1 MRRASA
7 VTYNASHIRVLEGLQ
22 AVRKRPAM
30 YIGNTDLEGLHHLV
44 EELVDNSIDEAQ
56 AGFCDRVEAI
66 LHMDNSV
73 TVKDNGRGIPVDV
86 HPQEG
91 RPALEVVLTRL
102 HAGGKFDTKS
112 YKISGGLH
120 GVGLSVVNALSEY
133 LEVEVRRDGKV
144 YFQRYER
151 GRPVTALRVKGSSD
165 KTGTSIRFKPDSKIF
180 GELEFNYDLLSHR
193 LRELAFLNKGVELSI
208 LDEGRGKQ
216 ERFLY
221 EGGIVEMVRFLNKNR
236 NCVHPDPIYI
246 AGLRD
251 GCYVEVALQ
260 YNDGFNENILTFANC
275 IKTVEGGSHLVG
287 FKSSLTRTI
296 NSYASQQGFLKDLKE
311 GLSGED
317 VREGLVAVGSVRLP
331 QPQFEGQTKT
341 KLGNSEV
348 KGHVESLVNEG
359 LGSFLEENPSV
370 AKKIVAKVVEAAR
383 ARIAARRARELA
395 RKKGSLEGAFLPG
408 KLADCQERDPS
419 KSELYI
425 VEGDSAGGSAKQA
438 RDRRYQ
444 AILPIKGKILNVEK
458 ARMDKVLSNEER
470 RTIFAALGV
479 GVLKGEIGADKLR
492 YHKVIIMTDADVDGS
507 HIRTLLLTFFFRQMV
522 QVVEKGHLYIAQP
535 PLYRVKKGQETVY
548 LKTDEDLDQFLLRRA
563 SQRVKVET
571 ARGEILQGARL
582 LGVLR
587 KLALFE
593 GFLEAFDKHGLP
605 RALLL
610 GLLRRRVRAKGS
622 FRERML
628 LEELVEEL
636 AGEVEV
642 HGLEKED
649 GLYYLVVSGTNGRG
663 LTRKV
668 SWELV
673 VSNEYRKLL
682 ETYGELE
689 AFVEAFPLLLTVGR
703 ERRKVQTPGEFLQVV
718 RDLGREGLYI
728 QRYKGL
734 GEMNPEQLWET
745 TMSPESRSLLQVRI
759 DDAVAANEVF
769 SVLMGEQVEER
780 RRFIEENALEV
791 ENLDI

>member
-151 GRPVTALRVKGSSD
+151 GRPVTPLRVKGSSD

-296 NSYASQQGFLKDLKE
+296 NSYASQQGLLKDLKE

-317 VREGLVAVGSVRLP
+317 VREGLVAVVSVRLP

-444 AILPIKGKILNVEK
+444 AILPIKGKVLNVEK
-458 ARMDKVLSNEER
+458 ARIDKVLSNEEI

-479 GVLKGEIGADKLR
+479 GVLKGEIGVDKLR

-522 QVVEKGHLYIAQP
+522 QLVEKGHLYIAQP
-535 PLYRVKKGQETVY
+535 PLYRVKKGQQTVY

-622 FRERML
+622 FRDRML

-689 AFVEAFPLLLTVGR
+689 AFVEAFPLLLTVGS

>member
-1 MRRASA
+1 

-56 AGFCDRVEAI
+56 AGFCDRVQAI

-133 LEVEVRRDGKV
+133 LEVEVTRDGKV

-208 LDEGRGKQ
+208 VDEGRGKQ

-296 NSYASQQGFLKDLKE
+296 NSYASQQGLLKDLKE

-317 VREGLVAVGSVRLP
+317 VREGLVAVVSVRLP

-444 AILPIKGKILNVEK
+444 AILPIKGKVLNVEK
-458 ARMDKVLSNEER
+458 ARIDKVLSNEEI

-479 GVLKGEIGADKLR
+479 GVLKGEIGVDKLR

-522 QVVEKGHLYIAQP
+522 QLVEKGHLYIAQP
-535 PLYRVKKGQETVY
+535 PLYRVKKGQQTVY

-622 FRERML
+622 FRDRML

-636 AGEVEV
+636 VGEVEV

-689 AFVEAFPLLLTVGR
+689 AFVEAFPLLLTVGS

>member
-1 MRRASA
+1 

-56 AGFCDRVEAI
+56 AGFCDRVQAI

-133 LEVEVRRDGKV
+133 LEVEVTRDGKV

-208 LDEGRGKQ
+208 VDEGRGKQ

-296 NSYASQQGFLKDLKE
+296 NSYASQQGLLKDLKE
-311 GLSGED
+311 GLNGED
-317 VREGLVAVGSVRLP
+317 VREGLVAVVSVRLP

-444 AILPIKGKILNVEK
+444 AILPIKGKVLNVEK
-458 ARMDKVLSNEER
+458 ARIDKVLSNEEI

-479 GVLKGEIGADKLR
+479 GVLKGEIGVDKLR

-522 QVVEKGHLYIAQP
+522 QLVEKGHLYIAQP
-535 PLYRVKKGQETVY
+535 PLYRVKKGQQTVY

-622 FRERML
+622 FRDRML

-636 AGEVEV
+636 VGEVEV

-689 AFVEAFPLLLTVGR
+689 AFVEAFPLLLTVGS

>member
-1 MRRASA
+1 
-7 VTYNASHIRVLEGLQ
+7 
-22 AVRKRPAM
+22 M

-56 AGFCDRVEAI
+56 AGFCDRIEVI

-151 GRPVTALRVKGSSD
+151 GRPVTALRVKGPSD

-221 EGGIVEMVRFLNKNR
+221 EGGIVEMVKFLNKNR
-236 NCVHPDPIYI
+236 NCVHPGPIYI
-246 AGLRD
+246 AGLKD
-251 GCYVEVALQ
+251 GSYVEVALQ

-275 IKTVEGGSHLVG
+275 IKTVEGGSHLAG

-296 NSYASQQGFLKDLKE
+296 NSYAAQQGLLKDLKE

-317 VREGLVAVGSVRLP
+317 VREGLVAVVSVRLP

-359 LGSFLEENPSV
+359 LSSFLEENPSV

-458 ARMDKVLSNEER
+458 ARIDKVLSNEEI

-479 GVLKGEIGADKLR
+479 GVLKGEIDADKLR

-535 PLYRVKKGQETVY
+535 PLYRVKKGEETVY

-563 SQRVKVET
+563 TQRVKVET
-571 ARGEILQGARL
+571 ARGETFQGARL

-587 KLALFE
+587 KLALLE
-593 GFLEAFDKHGLP
+593 GYLEAFEKHGLP

-636 AGEVEV
+636 EREVEV

-673 VSNEYRKLL
+673 VSNEYRKLF
-682 ETYGELE
+682 ETYRELE
-689 AFVEAFPLLLTVGR
+689 AFVEAFPLLLTIGR
-703 ERRKVQTPGEFLQVV
+703 ERRKVQTPREFLQVV

-759 DDAVAANEVF
+759 EDAVAANEVF